1 VGGRICDPEKI
12 MKRRISILLSI
23 AVLSSAVLP
32 STFALA
38 QIADA
43 VTAAPPATHR
53 IDVQETLHGVMVS
66 DPYRWLED
74 QNSPET
80 RAWINQ
86 ENEYTHKLLD
96 SWPGRER
103 LEKRLAEL
111 KKVERI
117 SSPVERNGRFFYR
130 KRGADQEQ
138 FVIYTRQ
145 GDTGKDE
152 VLIDPNPMSADH
164 STNVEIMDVS
174 KDGKLLAYVLRVG
187 GKDEAEVHVLDVAA
201 KRDLADV
208 LPARVYFDVSFLP
221 DGSGFYYAT
230 MLDDGPRV
238 RFHKIGT
245 KAEADSDVFGKGY
258 AKDTIIVGDP
268 SEDGRHLV
276 VEVLHGS
283 AADKVEIWIQNLKK
297 NDLKKNG
304 PIEPVIKDIDARF
317 FASAVGDELFVQTNY
332 KAPNSRVMVVDLA
345 KPAPEHWRE
354 LVPESENAIDSVTL
368 AGGKIL
374 VAYVKNA
381 TSMVK
386 AFDPDGRLAFEL
398 NLPSLGAAYDVQA
411 RWENRSVYFT
421 YASFAIPSTIYGCD
435 MSSGKQSVWAQVKV
449 PVDPSKFEV
458 NQIWYASKDGTKVP
472 MFLVHAKG
480 IKLDGSNP
488 VLLEGYGGFTVNNTP
503 HFNADAIV
511 WAERGGVYALAN
523 IRGGGE
529 FGEAWHKAGMRD
541 KKQNVFDD
549 FIAAAEWL
557 IQNKYTNPSKL
568 SILGGSNGGLLVGAA
583 LTQRPEL
590 YQAVIC
596 WHPLLDMLRYD
607 QFMEAQFWVSEY
619 GAAKDPEQFKWLYAY
634 SPYQHV
640 KKGVKYPA
648 VLFMSGDGD
657 TRVAPL
663 HARKMAAM
671 LQADTASDRPIL
683 LRYELKAGHSGGRS
697 TTQDIGDSVDE
708 LSFLFWQ
715 LGVAP

>member
-1 VGGRICDPEKI
+1 MPDGVN
-12 MKRRISILLSI
+12 MKRGILIVLSM
-23 AVLSSAVLP
+23 AVLSSTL
-32 STFALA
+32 ALA
-38 QIADA
+38 QSASA
-43 VTAAPPATHR
+43 SAAAPPTAR
-53 IDVQETLHGVMVS
+53 RGDVQETLQGVTVA

-74 QNSPET
+74 QESPET
-80 RAWINQ
+80 RAWIIQ
-86 ENEYTHKLLD
+86 ENEYTHKFLD

-103 LEKRLAEL
+103 LEKRISEL

-117 SSPVERNGRFFYR
+117 SSPIERNGRFFYR
-130 KRGADQEQ
+130 KRRADQEQ
-138 FVIYTRQ
+138 YVIYTRQ
-145 GDTGKDE
+145 GEEGKDE

-174 KDGKLLAYVLRVG
+174 KDGKLVAYVLRVG
-187 GKDEAEVHVLDVAA
+187 GKDEAEVHVLDVST
-201 KRDLADV
+201 KHDLADV
-208 LPARVYFDVSFLP
+208 LPARVYFDVAFLP
-221 DGSGFYYAT
+221 DGSGLYYAT

-238 RFHKIGT
+238 LFHKLST
-245 KAEADSDVFGKGY
+245 KVEADAEIFGKGY
-258 AKDTIIVGDP
+258 AKEAIIIGDP
-268 SEDGRHLV
+268 SEDGRHLIIH
-276 VEVLHGS
+276 VLHGS
-283 AADKVEIWIQNLKK
+283 AADKVEIYAQ
-297 NDLKKNG
+297 DLKKHG
-304 PIEPVIKDIDARF
+304 PIEPLIKDIDARF
-317 FASAVGDELFVQTNY
+317 FGYAVGDELFLQTNY
-332 KAPNSRVMVVDLA
+332 KAPKGRLMAMNFA
-345 KPAPEHWRE
+345 KPAPENWRE
-354 LVPESENAIDSVTL
+354 VVPEGEDAIDNVAL
-368 AGGKIL
+368 AGEKIL
-374 VAYVKNA
+374 VTYVKNA
-381 TSMVK
+381 TSLVR
-386 AFDPDGRLAFEL
+386 AYRPDGKMAFEL
-398 NLPSLGAAYDVQA
+398 SLPALGAVSDLQG
-411 RWENRSVYFT
+411 RWENHAAYFT
-421 YASFAIPSTIYGCD
+421 YASFAIPSTIYRCD

-449 PVDPSKFEV
+449 PVDGSKFEV
-458 NQIWYASKDGTKVP
+458 SQVWYASKDGTKVP

-488 VLLEGYGGFTVNNTP
+488 ALLEGYGGFGVNSTP
-503 HFNADAIV
+503 FFDSSAIV

-523 IRGGGE
+523 LRGGGE

-557 IQNKYTNPSKL
+557 AQNKYTNPSKL

-590 YQAVIC
+590 YQAVVC

-663 HARKMAAM
+663 HARKMAAL
-671 LQADTASDRPIL
+671 LQADTGSDRPIL

-697 TTQDIGDSVDE
+697 TSQDIGDAVDE
-708 LSFLFWQ
+708 LSFLFSQ

>member
-1 VGGRICDPEKI
+1 
-12 MKRRISILLSI
+12 MKHGILVVLSMV
-23 AVLSSAVLP
+23 VLSSTL
-32 STFALA
+32 ALA
-38 QIADA
+38 QSSSASA
-43 VTAAPPATHR
+43 AAPPIAR
-53 IDVQETLHGVMVS
+53 RGDVQETLQGVTVA

-74 QNSPET
+74 QESPET
-80 RAWINQ
+80 RAWIIQ
-86 ENEYTHKLLD
+86 ENDYTHKFLD

-103 LEKRLAEL
+103 LEKRISEL

-117 SSPVERNGRFFYR
+117 SSPIERNGRFFYR
-130 KRGADQEQ
+130 KRRADQEQ
-138 FVIYTRQ
+138 YVIYTRQ
-145 GDTGKDE
+145 GEEGKDE

-174 KDGKLLAYVLRVG
+174 KDGKLVAYVLRVG
-187 GKDEAEVHVLDVAA
+187 GKDEAEVHLLDVST
-201 KRDLADV
+201 KHDLADV
-208 LPARVYFDVSFLP
+208 LPARVYFDVAFLP
-221 DGSGFYYAT
+221 DGSGLYYAT

-238 RFHKIGT
+238 LFHKLST
-245 KAEADSDVFGKGY
+245 KVETDAEIFGKGY
-258 AKDTIIVGDP
+258 AKEAIIIGDP
-268 SEDGRHLV
+268 SEDGRHLIIH
-276 VEVLHGS
+276 VLHGS
-283 AADKVEIWIQNLKK
+283 AADKVEIYAQ
-297 NDLKKNG
+297 DLKKNG
-304 PIEPVIKDIDARF
+304 PIEPLIKDIDARF
-317 FASAVGDELFVQTNY
+317 FGYAVGDELFLQTNY
-332 KAPNSRVMVVDLA
+332 KAPKGRLMAMNFA
-345 KPAPEHWRE
+345 KPAPENWRE
-354 LVPESENAIDSVTL
+354 VVPEGEDAIDNVAL
-368 AGGKIL
+368 AGEKIL
-374 VAYVKNA
+374 VTYVKNA
-381 TSMVK
+381 TSLVR
-386 AFDPDGRLAFEL
+386 AYRLDGKMAFEL
-398 NLPSLGAAYDVQA
+398 SLPALGAVSDLQG
-411 RWENRSVYFT
+411 RWENHAAYFT
-421 YASFAIPSTIYGCD
+421 YASFAIPSTIYRCD

-449 PVDPSKFEV
+449 PVDGSKFEV
-458 NQIWYASKDGTKVP
+458 SQVWYASKDGTKVP

-480 IKLDGSNP
+480 IKLDGTNP
-488 VLLEGYGGFTVNNTP
+488 ALLEGYGGFGVNSTP
-503 HFNADAIV
+503 FFDSSAIV

-523 IRGGGE
+523 LRGGGE

-590 YQAVIC
+590 YQAVVC

-663 HARKMAAM
+663 HARKMAAL
-671 LQADTASDRPIL
+671 LQADTGSDRPIL

-697 TTQDIGDSVDE
+697 TSQDIGDAADE
-708 LSFLFWQ
+708 LSFLFSQ

>member
-1 VGGRICDPEKI
+1 
-12 MKRRISILLSI
+12 MKRVVLAILFGV
-23 AVLSSAVLP
+23 VLSSTFVCAQNA
-32 STFALA
+32 ST
-38 QIADA
+38 
-43 VTAAPPATHR
+43 VAPPPPVAR
-53 IDVQETLHGVMVS
+53 PGDVQETLHGVTVA

-80 RAWINQ
+80 RAWITQ
-86 ENEYTHKLLD
+86 ENDYTHKLLD
-96 SWPGRER
+96 NWPGRER
-103 LEKRLAEL
+103 LEKRIAEL
-111 KKVERI
+111 KKVDRI
-117 SSPVERNGRFFYR
+117 SSPIERSGHFFYR
-130 KRGADQEQ
+130 KRAADQEQ
-138 FVIYTRQ
+138 YVIYTRQ
-145 GDTGKDE
+145 GDAGKEE
-152 VLIDPNPMSADH
+152 VLLDPNPMSPDH

-187 GKDEAEVHVLDVAA
+187 GKDESEVHILDVTS

-221 DGSGFYYAT
+221 DNSAFYYAT

-245 KAEADSDVFGKGY
+245 KAETDADVFGKGY
-258 AKDTIIVGDP
+258 TKESIIVGDP

-276 VEVLHGS
+276 IEVLHGS
-283 AADKVEIWIQNLKK
+283 AADKVEIWVQNLKT
-297 NDLKKNG
+297 NG
-304 PIEPVIKDIDARF
+304 PIEPVIKDLDARF
-317 FASAVGDELFVQTNY
+317 FASAVGDELFLQTNY
-332 KAPNSRVMVVDLA
+332 KAPKGRVMVANLA
-345 KPAPEHWRE
+345 KPAPENWRE

-374 VAYVKNA
+374 VSYVKNA
-381 TSMVK
+381 TAMVK
-386 AFDPDGRLAFEL
+386 AFDPGGKLAFEL
-398 NLPSLGAAYDVQA
+398 SLPTLGAISDLQV
-411 RWENRSVYFT
+411 RWENQSAYFSF
-421 YASFAIPSTIYGCD
+421 ASFAVASTIFRCD
-435 MSSGKQSVWAQVKV
+435 MSTGKQSVWAQVKV
-449 PVDPSKFEV
+449 PVDASKFEV
-458 NQIWYASKDGTKVP
+458 KQVWYASKDGTKVP
-472 MFLVHAKG
+472 MFLMYTKG

-488 VLLEGYGGFTVNNTP
+488 LLLEGYGGFAINNTP
-503 HFNADAIV
+503 EFRSNAIV

-523 IRGGGE
+523 LRGGGE

-549 FIAAAEWL
+549 FIGAAEWL
-557 IQNKYTNPSKL
+557 IANKYTNPSKL

-590 YQAVIC
+590 YRAVVC

-619 GAAKDPEQFKWLYAY
+619 GAAKNPEQFKWLYAY

-663 HARKMAAM
+663 HARKMAAL
-671 LQADTASDRPIL
+671 LQADTGSDRPIL

-697 TTQDIGDSVDE
+697 TTQDIGDAVDE

>member
-1 VGGRICDPEKI
+1 
-12 MKRRISILLSI
+12 MKRRIPIFLSI
-23 AVLSSAVLP
+23 AVLFSC
-32 STFALA
+32 FALA
-38 QIADA
+38 QSADT
-43 VTAAPPATHR
+43 VTAAAPATR
-53 IDVQETLHGVMVS
+53 RGDVQETLHGVTIS

-74 QNSPET
+74 QTSPET
-80 RAWINQ
+80 RSWINQ
-86 ENEYTHKLLD
+86 QNEYTHKLLD
-96 SWPGRER
+96 RWPGRER

-117 SSPVERNGRFFYR
+117 SSPIERSGRLFYR
-130 KRGADQEQ
+130 KRAADQEQ
-138 FVIYTRQ
+138 YVIYTRQ
-145 GDTGKDE
+145 GDAGKEE

-174 KDGKLLAYVLRVG
+174 KDGKLVAYVLRIG
-187 GKDEAEVHVLDVAA
+187 GKDETEVHVFDVTA
-201 KRDLADV
+201 KHDLADV

-221 DGSGFYYAT
+221 DGSGFYYST

-238 RFHKIGT
+238 RFHKLTT
-245 KAEADSDVFGKGY
+245 KVETDTDVFGKGY
-258 AKDTIIVGDP
+258 AKEAIVVGDP

-276 VEVLHGS
+276 IEVMHGA
-283 AADKVEIWIQNLKK
+283 AADRVEIWVQ
-297 NDLKKNG
+297 DLKKNG
-304 PIEPVIKDIDARF
+304 PIEPVIKDLEARF
-317 FASAVGDELFVQTNY
+317 FGFAVGDELFLQTNY
-332 KAPNSRVMVVDLA
+332 KAPKGRVMVVDLA
-345 KPAPEHWRE
+345 KPAPENWRE
-354 LVPESENAIDSVTL
+354 VVPEAENAIDSVTL

-381 TSMVK
+381 TSMVR
-386 AFDPDGRLAFEL
+386 AFDPDGKMAFEL
-398 NLPSLGAAYDVQA
+398 NLPALGAVYGVQG
-411 RWENRSVYFT
+411 RWENQAAYFN
-421 YASFAIPSTIYGCD
+421 YDSFAIPATIYRCD

-449 PVDPSKFEV
+449 PVDGSKFELS
-458 NQIWYASKDGTKVP
+458 QIWYASKDGTKVP
-472 MFLVHAKG
+472 MFLMHAKG

-488 VLLEGYGGFTVNNTP
+488 VLLEGYGGFGVNNTP
-503 HFNADAIV
+503 FFNADAIA

-523 IRGGGE
+523 LRGGGE

-549 FIAAAEWL
+549 FIGAAEWL
-557 IQNKYTNPSKL
+557 IENKYTNPSKL

-619 GAAKDPEQFKWLYAY
+619 GAAKDPEQFQWLYAY

-648 VLFMSGDGD
+648 VLFMTGDGD

-671 LQADTASDRPIL
+671 LQSDTGSDRPIL

-708 LSFLFWQ
+708 LGFLFWQ

>member
-1 VGGRICDPEKI
+1 MPDPEKI
-12 MKRRISILLSI
+12 MKRGILVFWSIT
-23 AVLSSAVLP
+23 VLF

-38 QIADA
+38 QNSGA
-43 VTAAPPATHR
+43 TAPPTAR
-53 IDVQETLHGVMVS
+53 RGDVQETLHGVTVS

-74 QNSPET
+74 QSSPET

-86 ENEYTHKLLD
+86 QNEYTHKLLD

-103 LEKRLAEL
+103 LEKRFSEL

-117 SSPVERNGRFFYR
+117 SSPLERSGRFFYR

-138 FVIYTRQ
+138 FVIYSRQ
-145 GDTGKDE
+145 GDGGKEE
-152 VLIDPNPMSADH
+152 VLIDPNPMSPDH

-187 GKDEAEVHVLDVAA
+187 GKDESEMHVLDVAA
-201 KRDLADV
+201 KHDLPDV

-238 RFHKIGT
+238 RFHKVGT
-245 KAEADSDVFGKGY
+245 KAEADTDIFGKGY

-268 SEDGRHLV
+268 SEDGRHLII
-276 VEVLHGS
+276 EVLHGS
-283 AADKVEIWIQNLKK
+283 AADKVEIWVQ
-297 NDLKKNG
+297 DLKKNG

-317 FASAVGDELFVQTNY
+317 FASAVGDELFLQTNY
-332 KAPNSRVMVVDLA
+332 KAPKGRVMEVNLA
-345 KPAPEHWRE
+345 KPAPENWRE
-354 LVPESENAIDSVTL
+354 VVPEAENAIDSVSL

-374 VAYVKNA
+374 VVYVKNA
-381 TSMVK
+381 ASMVK
-386 AFDPDGRLAFEL
+386 AFQPDGKLAFEM
-398 NLPSLGAAYDVQA
+398 NLPALGAVYDVQA
-411 RWENRSVYFT
+411 RWENSAAYFT
-421 YASFAIPSTIYGCD
+421 YTSFATPATIFRCE
-435 MSSGKQSVWAQVKV
+435 MSSGKQSLWAQVKV
-449 PVDPSKFEV
+449 PVDPSKFDV
-458 NQIWYASKDGTKVP
+458 SQVWYASKDGTKVP

-488 VLLEGYGGFTVNNTP
+488 VLLEGYGGFAVNNTP
-503 HFNADAIV
+503 YFNSDAIV
-511 WAERGGVYALAN
+511 WAERGGVYALAS

-549 FIAAAEWL
+549 FIGAAEWL
-557 IQNKYTNPSKL
+557 VQNKYTNPSKL

-583 LTQRPEL
+583 LTQRPDL
-590 YQAVIC
+590 YQAVVC

-634 SPYQHV
+634 SPYEHV
-640 KKGVKYPA
+640 KQGVKYPA

-663 HARKMAAM
+663 HARKMAAL
-671 LQADTASDRPIL
+671 LQADTGSDRPIL

>member
-1 VGGRICDPEKI
+1 MPEPEKI
-12 MKRRISILLSI
+12 MKRRILILLSI
-23 AVLSSAVLP
+23 VVLF

-38 QIADA
+38 QSAGA
-43 VTAAPPATHR
+43 VTAATPATR
-53 IDVQETLHGVMVS
+53 RGDLQETLHGVTIS

-74 QNSPET
+74 QESPET

-86 ENEYTHKLLD
+86 QNEYTHKLLD

-117 SSPVERNGRFFYR
+117 SSPIERSGRLFYR
-130 KRGADQEQ
+130 KRAADQEQ
-138 FVIYTRQ
+138 YVIYTRQ
-145 GDTGKDE
+145 GEAGKEE

-187 GKDEAEVHVLDVAA
+187 GRDETEVHVLDVAA

-230 MLDDGPRV
+230 MLDEGPRV
-238 RFHKIGT
+238 RFHRLST
-245 KAEADSDVFGKGY
+245 KVESDTDVFGKGY
-258 AKDTIIVGDP
+258 AKEAIIVGDP
-268 SEDGRHLV
+268 SEDGRHLIIH
-276 VEVLHGS
+276 VLHGS
-283 AADKVEIWIQNLKK
+283 AADKVEIWAQ
-297 NDLKKNG
+297 DMTKNG
-304 PIEPVIKDIDARF
+304 PIEPLIKDLDARF
-317 FASAVGDELFVQTNY
+317 FGFAVGDRLFLQTNY
-332 KAPNSRVMVVDLA
+332 KAPKSRVMVLDLA
-345 KPAPEHWRE
+345 KPAPENWRE
-354 LVPESENAIDSVTL
+354 VVPEAEDAIDGVTL

-381 TSMVK
+381 TSLVK
-386 AFDPDGRLAFEL
+386 GFQPDGKVAFEL
-398 NLPSLGAAYDVQA
+398 SLPMLGSIDDVQGK
-411 RWENRSVYFT
+411 WENAAAYFT
-421 YASFAIPSTIYGCD
+421 YRSYAVPPTIYRCD

-449 PVDPSKFEV
+449 PVDGSKFEV
-458 NQIWYASKDGTKVP
+458 KQVWYASKDGTKVP
-472 MFLVHAKG
+472 MFLVYAKG
-480 IKLDGSNP
+480 VRLDGSNP
-488 VLLEGYGGFTVNNTP
+488 VLLEGYGGFAINNMP
-503 HFNADAIV
+503 FFNSDAIV

-523 IRGGGE
+523 LRGGGE

-549 FIAAAEWL
+549 FIGAAEWL
-557 IQNKYTNPSKL
+557 IQNRYTNPSKL

-583 LTQRPEL
+583 LTQHPEL
-590 YQAVIC
+590 FQAVIC

-640 KKGVKYPA
+640 KEGVKYPA

-663 HARKMAAM
+663 HARKMAAL
-671 LQADTASDRPIL
+671 LQAETGSNRPIL

-697 TTQDIGDSVDE
+697 LTQDIGDSVDE

>member
-1 VGGRICDPEKI
+1 
-12 MKRRISILLSI
+12 MKRRILILLFI
-23 AVLSSAVLP
+23 VVLSSAC
-32 STFALA
+32 ALA
-38 QIADA
+38 QSAGAI
-43 VTAAPPATHR
+43 TAAAPATR
-53 IDVQETLHGVMVS
+53 RGDVQETLHGVTIS

-74 QNSPET
+74 QTAPET

-86 ENEYTHKLLD
+86 QNEYTHKLLD
-96 SWPGRER
+96 SWPGRGR

-117 SSPVERNGRFFYR
+117 SSPVERDGRFFYR
-130 KRGADQEQ
+130 KRAADQEQ
-138 FVIYTRQ
+138 YVIYTRQ
-145 GDTGKDE
+145 GDAGKE
-152 VLIDPNPMSADH
+152 EILIDPNPMSADH

-174 KDGKLLAYVLRVG
+174 KDGKLLAYGIRSG
-187 GKDEAEVHVLDVAA
+187 GKDETELHLLDVAA
-201 KRDLADV
+201 KHDLADV

-221 DGSGFYYAT
+221 DGSGFYYST

-238 RFHKIGT
+238 RFHKVST
-245 KAEADSDVFGKGY
+245 KAEMDGDVFGKGY
-258 AKDTIIVGDP
+258 AKDAIIVGDP

-276 VEVLHGS
+276 IHVLHGS
-283 AADKVEIWIQNLKK
+283 AADKVEIWVQNLKK
-297 NDLKKNG
+297 NDLKENG
-304 PIEPVIKDIDARF
+304 PIEPVIKDLDARF
-317 FASAVGDELFVQTNY
+317 FGFAVGDELFLQTNY
-332 KAPNSRVMVVDLA
+332 KAPKGRVLVLDLA
-345 KPAPEHWRE
+345 KPAPGNWRE
-354 LVPESENAIDSVTL
+354 VVPEAENAIDNVTL

-381 TSMVK
+381 TSMVR
-386 AFDPDGRLAFEL
+386 AFQPDGKVAFEL
-398 NLPSLGAAYDVQA
+398 SLPALGTVYDVQGK
-411 RWENRSVYFT
+411 WENQAAYFT
-421 YASFAIPSTIYGCD
+421 YGSYAIPPTIYRCD

-449 PVDPSKFEV
+449 PVDGSKFEV
-458 NQIWYASKDGTKVP
+458 KQIWYASKDGTKVP
-472 MFLVHAKG
+472 MFLVHARG
-480 IKLDGSNP
+480 ITLDGSNP
-488 VLLEGYGGFTVNNTP
+488 VLLEGYGGFGVNNTP
-503 HFNADAIV
+503 FFDSSAII

-523 IRGGGE
+523 LRGGGE

-549 FIAAAEWL
+549 FIGAADWL

-640 KKGVKYPA
+640 KQGVKYPA
-648 VLFMSGDGD
+648 VLFMTGDAD

-663 HARKMAAM
+663 HARKMAAL
-671 LQADTASDRPIL
+671 LQADTGSDRPIL
-683 LRYELKAGHSGGRS
+683 LRYELEAGHSRGRS
-697 TTQDIGDSVDE
+697 LTQEIGDSVDE